1 MMKEFATKL
10 KELGLKVIKKVETGI
25 DAAKNTVEANILND
39 NLRRRFN
46 LENPY
51 RFVVCEPN
59 AKPSFVQTLLPV
71 HAKRYVEDDTFIFF
85 GAPTETK
92 YRVND
97 IVTDISDNAR
107 YQIVQ
112 LEGVLT
118 TVVLND
124 KEHEV
129 KGTAVKCKVL

>member
-1 MMKEFATKL
+1 MKEFATKL

-25 DAAKNTVEANILND
+25 GAAKNGVEATILND
-39 NLRRRFN
+39 NLHRRFN

-51 RFVVCEPN
+51 RFIVCEPD
-59 AKPSFVQTLLPV
+59 AKPSFIQTLLPV
-71 HAKRYVEDDTFIFF
+71 NAKRYVEDDAFVFF
-85 GAPTETK
+85 GSPTENK

-97 IVTDISDNAR
+97 IITDISDNSR
-107 YQIVQ
+107 YQITQV
-112 LEGVLT
+112 EGVLT

-124 KEHEV
+124 TEHEV